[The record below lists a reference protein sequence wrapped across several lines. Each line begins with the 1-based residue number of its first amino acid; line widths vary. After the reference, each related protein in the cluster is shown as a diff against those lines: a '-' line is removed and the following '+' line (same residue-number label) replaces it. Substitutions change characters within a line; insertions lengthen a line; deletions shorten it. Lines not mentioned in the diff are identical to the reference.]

1 MMDDRLWYI
10 MNTIAVLEQPK
21 AKIIIFRGWKDCPR
35 TQPLI
40 EKADIFKY
48 RAIRAHVSRKKDL
61 SVESSLV
68 DGGFLITFDGR
79 SASIIDLRF
88 AGPHLTGHHAASTH
102 PDHGIQHIAK
112 PIWFHE
118 HIIID

>member
-68 DGGFLITFDGR
+68 DRGFMIYFDGR
-79 SASIIDLRF
+79 SASSMDLGFTR
-88 AGPHLTGHHAASTH
+88 PHLTCHHAARTCLDDCIH
-102 PDHGIQHIAK
+102 Y
-112 PIWFHE
+112 
-118 HIIID
+118 IIE